1 MARRADR
8 RALSRR
14 AAIGAILGA
23 SLLAGCGSLS
33 PSLAPIEA
41 DVCIYGATSAGVVA
55 AVEAVRS
62 GRTVALLDCDLWIG
76 GLTTSG
82 LGATDVG
89 SASAIGGIA
98 REFYQALR
106 RHYDDDA
113 NWTVEPRSAFQGRG
127 QEPARDC
134 AFSFEPHV
142 ASAQFE
148 RMLADVG
155 VAPIRDRLD
164 RSGRGVD
171 MRDGRIAEIR
181 TVGGLRVR
189 ARVYLDCTYEGDLM
203 AAAGCSYVVGRE
215 SNEHYGETLNGVA
228 VQHATKHQFAMRV
241 DPYVR
246 PGDPM
251 SGLLPGI
258 EPAGEE
264 PDGAQDHR
272 VQAYCYRICATDA
285 PANRVPWPKPEGYDE
300 GEFELLLRW
309 YDAGAKMAPWH
320 PVWMPNRKTDSNN
333 NGAVSTDAI
342 GLNYSYPEADYEER
356 ERIVA
361 AHKRYQQGLLWT
373 LANHPRVPLAVRQQ
387 FQRFGLAKDEFQQH
401 GHWPPL
407 LYVREARR
415 LVGEEVVTEAHCTGT
430 VVTDQ
435 PVGLGAYAMDS
446 HNVRRHVQDG
456 AVRNEGDVQV
466 RVPKPYGI
474 PFGALLPRRHEC
486 ANLLVPVC
494 VSASHI
500 AYGSVRMEPVFMI
513 LAQSAAVAA
522 SIAMER
528 DLAVQDVG
536 YEELASRLI
545 ARGQQGPVRATDP
558 KSGH

>member
-14 AAIGAILGA
+14 AAIGVILGTA
-23 SLLAGCGSLS
+23 LLAGCGSLS
-33 PSLAPIEA
+33 PSRSPAPIEA

-62 GRTVALLDCDLWIG
+62 GRTVALLDCDSWIG
-76 GLTTSG
+76 GLTSSG

-89 SASAIGGIA
+89 NASAIGGIA

-164 RSGRGVD
+164 RSGRGLD
-171 MRDGRIAEIR
+171 MRDGRIEEIR

-373 LANHPRVPLAVRQQ
+373 LGNHPRVPLAVRQQ

-415 LVGEEVVTEAHCTGT
+415 LVGEEVVTEAHCTGA

-474 PFGALLPRRHEC
+474 PYGALVPRRHEC

-528 DLAVQDVG
+528 GVAVQDVG

-545 ARGQQGPVRATDP
+545 ARDQATDP